1 MGLGLV
7 KVILCHKFVGTHGE
21 VYNVTE
27 EKKGGEFIEGSVVIM
42 LAVLMVSLTNLC
54 HKISECQATCP
65 VVSNLSETLW
75 VSLISPE
82 RISL

>member
-7 KVILCHKFVGTHGE
+7 RVILSHKFVGTHGE
-21 VYNVTE
+21 VYNVTG
-27 EKKGGEFIEGSVVIM
+27 KKRGEFIEGSVVTM
-42 LAVLMVSLTNLC
+42 LAVLMVSPTNLC